1 MEIILTSVEAR
12 VLGSLIEK
20 EMSTPDYYPLTLN
33 SLVNACNQKSN
44 RDPVTNLEER
54 AVIHTL
60 ESLMQKHLAWQ
71 RNSAEGRVPKYAHG
85 MYDKYKISS
94 AELGTV
100 CVLLLRGPQTPGE
113 IRSRTGRLYEFTDLA
128 EVEATLQQLAE
139 REDGPFVIKL
149 PRQAGSRENRY
160 AHLFCGEVKIDQEEA
175 AFPFGAAGPRAIAGN
190 ERIEA
195 ENERIAEL
203 EHKVT
208 DLRTEL
214 DELKQKVTQFTRQFE

>member
-1 MEIILTSVEAR
+1 MEIILTSVEVR

-33 SLVNACNQKSN
+33 ALVNACNQKSN

-54 AVIHTL
+54 TVIHTL

-85 MYDKYKISS
+85 MYDRYKISS
-94 AELGTV
+94 AELGTL

-113 IRSRTGRLYEFTDLA
+113 IRSRTGRLYEFEDLA
-128 EVEATLQQLAE
+128 EVEATLQRLVE
-139 REDGPFVIKL
+139 REDGPFVVKL

-175 AFPFGAAGPRAIAGN
+175 AFGAAGPRVIAGN

-195 ENERIAEL
+195 EIERIAEL
-203 EHKVT
+203 ERKVAS
-208 DLRTEL
+208 LRTEL
-214 DELKQKVTQFTRQFE
+214 DELKEKFAQFAGQFE